1 MNFRIFNYLSL
12 INFFKAFFI
21 NEKNANYS
29 SEKKL
34 KKLLKKK
41 YLDFS
46 GMGRTSL
53 VLILR
58 FLKLKN
64 KNKNEIIVQAYN
76 LPGFIEIIE
85 IEKFKVVFVDIN
97 KNNGVVSLK
106 EVQNRI
112 NKNTAAVIFTNMFN
126 TLNQIVS
133 IKKFLKEINIP
144 LIEDNA
150 IYFDN
155 YFKGNHNIYSGHV
168 GDFVILSFNIMK
180 NISAFYGGAVVHNS
194 KEFKTFCDNELKK
207 YKEFNKLMLLK
218 QIAIYFVLKLMAV
231 NWLYKLIFFK
241 IIYFSNKFNVAFLR
255 NIFYPS
261 LKFLKK
267 TQIKFLNQNISS
279 YSKKVIY
286 LQLKNK
292 KLRQQNFLK
301 RKNNNIFLDK
311 KLKQKIKKLKKIKLL
326 PINDYNFQN
335 FLDYPILVDNKDE
348 FVNFMFEKNIELR
361 KFHYFNCEKLFTRKK
376 ICKNS
381 EYYEKHLV
389 CIPSHPLIKKEY
401 LNYIIEK
408 IYEYNN

>member
-1 MNFRIFNYLSL
+1 MNFRIFNYLNL

-41 YLDFS
+41 YVDFS

-58 FLKLKN
+58 FLKLKK

-106 EVQNRI
+106 EIQNKI

-133 IKKFLKEINIP
+133 IKKFLNEINIP

-155 YFKGNHNIYSGHV
+155 YFKGNYNIYSGHV

-194 KEFKTFCDNELKK
+194 K
-207 YKEFNKLMLLK
+207 
-218 QIAIYFVLKLMAV
+218 I
-231 NWLYKLIFFK
+231 
-241 IIYFSNKFNVAFLR
+241 
-255 NIFYPS
+255 
-261 LKFLKK
+261 LKFL
-267 TQIKFLNQNISS
+267 
-279 YSKKVIY
+279 
-286 LQLKNK
+286 
-292 KLRQQNFLK
+292 
-301 RKNNNIFLDK
+301 
-311 KLKQKIKKLKKIKLL
+311 
-326 PINDYNFQN
+326 
-335 FLDYPILVDNKDE
+335 
-348 FVNFMFEKNIELR
+348 
-361 KFHYFNCEKLFTRKK
+361 
-376 ICKNS
+376 
-381 EYYEKHLV
+381 
-389 CIPSHPLIKKEY
+389 
-401 LNYIIEK
+401 
-408 IYEYNN
+408 